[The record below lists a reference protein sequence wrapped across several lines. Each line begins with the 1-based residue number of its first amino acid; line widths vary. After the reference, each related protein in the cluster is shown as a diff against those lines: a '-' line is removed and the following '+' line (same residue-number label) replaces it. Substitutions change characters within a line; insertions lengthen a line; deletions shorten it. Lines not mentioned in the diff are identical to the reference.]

1 MGAVA
6 DGVFKWWRNSHWRYP
21 DFLRSKEIAHNGL
34 TELIVVDSMH
44 EGKRK

>member
-1 MGAVA
+1 MVEEQSLAL
-6 DGVFKWWRNSHWRYP
+6 S

-34 TELIVVDSMH
+34 TELIVDSMH